1 MNIEIDL
8 DSYAAAN
15 IKVIGVGGAGGNA
28 INRMITSNLKG
39 VDFIALNTDKQALNI
54 NQAPT
59 RIQIGQILTKGL
71 GAGANPD
78 IGRQAVEEA
87 KEKIADAIAG
97 ADMVF
102 ITAGMGGGTG
112 TGASPIIAEMARE
125 IGALTVGIVTKPFM
139 FEGATRHRIAT
150 KGVEILKSVVDTLI
164 VVPNQRLLALADRNM
179 PFTEAFKM
187 ADDVLLQATKGISD
201 IINVPGVVNVD
212 FMDVRTIMSEMGDA
226 LMGTGF
232 AQGENRGREAAEQ
245 AINSP
250 LLENISI
257 NGARGVLL
265 NITGGKDLGLY
276 DIDQAAS
283 MIHEAAGDE
292 ANIIFGA
299 VIDERLEGEIR
310 VTVIATGFNTTQPNI
325 FGRTIDVEEEEDSE
339 TIVDFVKR
347 SERSID
353 IGKAV
358 REAAG
363 FGSDERKQRVVE
375 NGVFSALDCFDLS
388 TPTFLRRSAD

>member
-1 MNIEIDL
+1 MNIEFDL
-8 DSYAAAN
+8 DSYTAAN

-39 VDFIALNTDKQALNI
+39 VDFIAVNTDKQSLNI
-54 NQAPT
+54 NHSPV
-59 RIQIGQILTKGL
+59 RIQIGSTITRGL

-78 IGRQAVEEA
+78 VGKQAVEEA
-87 KEKIADAIAG
+87 KEAIGEAING
-97 ADMVF
+97 SDMVF

-112 TGASPIIAEMARE
+112 TGASPVIAEMARKC
-125 IGALTVGIVTKPFM
+125 GALTVGIVTKPFN
-139 FEGATRHRIAT
+139 FEGATRHRIANR
-150 KGVEILKSVVDTLI
+150 GVEELKDVVDTLI

-179 PFTEAFKM
+179 PFTEAFRM
-187 ADDVLLQATKGISD
+187 ADDILLQATRGISD

-226 LMGTGF
+226 LMGTGS
-232 AQGENRGREAAEQ
+232 ATGDSRGKEAAEM

-250 LLENISI
+250 LLENVSI
-257 NGARGVLL
+257 RGARGVLL

-283 MIHEAAGDE
+283 LIHEEAGDD

-299 VIDERLEGEIR
+299 VIDEDIEDEIR
-310 VTVIATGFNTTQPNI
+310 VTVIATGFNASSCQM
-325 FGRTIDVEEEEDSE
+325 DESDMKLES
-339 TIVDFVKR
+339 IVDFIDR
-347 SERSID
+347 SDDGLD

-358 REAAG
+358 RDAAG
-363 FGSDERKQRVVE
+363 MKDERSQRTVE
-375 NGVFSALDCFDLS
+375 NGVMKQYKAEDLD
-388 TPTFLRRSAD
+388 TPAFIRRQAD